1 MSEQYLLLNLGN
13 SSKKIIPPDSLL
25 ALIQSVK
32 ILRHSNEENDISLTF
47 FKEKEGI
54 KNIIDEEDYQQFLN
68 YWFKCKHQAPSLNVE
83 EQYKM
88 KRKGSVNVNAEF
100 ENEDFDTNPKS
111 KKDLYSKT
119 SYNKSNLRRIYYI
132 KEKKEMNKV
141 EQEKKMKDFDVEKDE
156 AVKIKKQKRKNVYK
170 NVEVDQN

>member
-1 MSEQYLLLNLGN
+1 MSEQYLLLNLRKN
-13 SSKKIIPPDSLL
+13 LKKITPPDSLP
-25 ALIQSVK
+25 ALIQSVN
-32 ILRHSNEENDISLTF
+32 ILRHLNEENDFSFTY

-68 YWFKCKHQAPSLNVE
+68 YWVQCKHQIPSLNVE
-83 EQYKM
+83 EHSKM
-88 KRKGSVNVNAEF
+88 NRKGSINVNAEF

-132 KEKKEMNKV
+132 KEKKEMNKI
-141 EQEKKMKDFDVEKDE
+141 EQEKKLKDFNLEKE
-156 AVKIKKQKRKNVYK
+156 EHVKIKKPKRKNVYK
-170 NVEVDQN
+170 NVEDDQN